1 MAREERGLFYAST
14 QIFLEL
20 EFAPFIAYWTD
31 LLSACVFEN
40 NGMALYLFID
50 HPVNLFRIEF
60 TLIASEEKRRKWE
73 NIQEFEAYSLSFS
86 EQQSRNALREGET
99 RVTD

>member
-1 MAREERGLFYAST
+1 MAREERGLFYALT
-14 QIFLEL
+14 QIFLGL

-40 NGMALYLFID
+40 NGMALYLFIG

-60 TLIASEEKRRKWE
+60 TLIDSEEDTPGKSE
-73 NIQEFEAYSLSFS
+73 HIEEFEALPF
-86 EQQSRNALREGET
+86 LRAA
-99 RVTD
+99 V